1 MEDIFQKLQE
11 LFGQEVDPAPY
22 GNGHINRKY
31 VTKGK
36 PRLIIQQINTNVFPN
51 PRGMMDNIIAVTE
64 HIKPKLAAKGKDP
77 DRATLT
83 VIPNKNGEKL
93 TKIGD
98 LYFRVYYFIEDSCCY
113 DLVSPKILE
122 AGGKAFGEF
131 QQMLADFPAETL
143 FEVIP
148 HFHDTPDRY
157 KTFCKVLEEDVKG
170 RAAACRDEINYYAS
184 HEAFYHTVADR
195 LADGR
200 LPLAVTHNDTKI
212 NNVLFDFEGNGL
224 CVIDLDTVMP
234 GSRLYDYGDALRT
247 GAATA
252 AGIAGD
258 TDSGSVNFLPGKQII
273 QTAKSIVRPPGTEKF
288 VAEPQLFAPHIV
300 FSGTK
305 SGNIGSIGFVGEL
318 VTLTLTYRIDH
329 QHHEAVFRQRCRS
342 AAVGVAI
349 FPILTVTAEKKHCRS
364 FAGKIFGNVE
374 VGSHRK
380 SRTALKNRLLDPVF
394 FGFDDTGHCHR
405 RQSGSF
411 RHGKRGGDFGTD
423 FSDIRFCIG
432 TGLQS
437 GDPGGT
443 LLIDLS
449 YSGNIILLKQCSVNG
464 IMTVGHR
471 FILLKL

>member
-22 GNGHINRKY
+22 GNGHINRTY

-77 DRATLT
+77 ERATLT

-252 AGIAGD
+252 AEDEEDLSKVGFDEEKFAAFTRGYLSTVKDAMTEEEIALLPESFLLLTLECGMRFLTDYLAGD
-258 TDSGSVNFLPGKQII
+258 TYFRIHKPDHNLIRARNQMKQAMEI
-273 QTAKSIVRPPGTEKF
+273 
-288 VAEPQLFAPHIV
+288 
-300 FSGTK
+300 
-305 SGNIGSIGFVGEL
+305 
-318 VTLTLTYRIDH
+318 
-329 QHHEAVFRQRCRS
+329 
-342 AAVGVAI
+342 
-349 FPILTVTAEKKHCRS
+349 EKK
-364 FAGKIFGNVE
+364 
-374 VGSHRK
+374 
-380 SRTALKNRLLDPVF
+380 LPRLHEIVKECLA
-394 FGFDDTGHCHR
+394 
-405 RQSGSF
+405 
-411 RHGKRGGDFGTD
+411 
-423 FSDIRFCIG
+423 
-432 TGLQS
+432 
-437 GDPGGT
+437 
-443 LLIDLS
+443 
-449 YSGNIILLKQCSVNG
+449 
-464 IMTVGHR
+464 
-471 FILLKL
+471 